1 MAGAGPDQLLS
12 HSDGLAAALNKVTV
26 GRVRGEEETVG
37 ESRPSDLL
45 PGKGG
50 T

>member
-12 HSDGLAAALNKVTV
+12 HRVGLAAALSKVGV

-37 ESRPSDLL
+37 EFRPSDFLS
-45 PGKGG
+45 GR
-50 T
+50 